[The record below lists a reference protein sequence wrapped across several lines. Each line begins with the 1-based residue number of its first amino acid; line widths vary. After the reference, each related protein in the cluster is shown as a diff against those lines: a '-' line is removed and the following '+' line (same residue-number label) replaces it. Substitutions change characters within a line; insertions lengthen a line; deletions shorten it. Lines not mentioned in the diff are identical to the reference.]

1 MIQEKLIGFHEFIQ
15 DNPRTPPVEQN
26 MMMAQK
32 HLIVGF
38 SEQVQTDAESPFR

>member
-15 DNPRTPPVEQN
+15 DNPRTPPVKQN
-26 MMMAQK
+26 MMMAQD

-38 SEQVQTDAESPFR
+38 SEWVQADAKSPLC